1 MRLSDGQLSSDCS
14 SALFAGLIDSM
25 VGGGGLVQIPALFTV
40 LPGEAPATLFGTNKI
55 ASVFGTAN
63 VDIADQ
69 RLAPA
74 NNVFFQV

>member
-1 MRLSDGQLSSDCS
+1 MEIEYTLLAVLAVAS
-14 SALFAGLIDSM
+14 LFAGFIDAV
-25 VGGGGLVQIPALFTV
+25 VGGGGLIQVPALFTV
-40 LPGEAPATLFGTNKI
+40 LPRELPATLFGTNKI